1 LALTG
6 KGCSDPFYDEGSR
19 FASQVAKSAAALR
32 KSGQTEAVFQYVPKY
47 GVNQTIRVEIGRL
60 SWCPQPPCYNEGAVT
75 VKVERGESGT
85 GYSISREAS
94 VPRRLLVEKADEPV
108 RVHLRN
114 VNGVIEVVGVGLI
127 AAVQGSQH
135 ILPSRRRNSAFWT
148 YYRQILKLAGVRT
161 DYIRSAGQ
169 PPIMFSIRALA

>member
-1 LALTG
+1 MWQCQPHRVACIAVPGLVLALAFTG

-32 KSGQTEAVFQYVPKY
+32 KSGQTETVFQYVPKY

-60 SWCPQPPCYNEGAVT
+60 SWCQQPPCYNEGAVT

-85 GYSISREAS
+85 GYSIEREAS
-94 VPRRLLVEKADEPV
+94 VPRRLLVEKTDEPV

-114 VNGVIEVVGVGLI
+114 VNGVIEVV
-127 AAVQGSQH
+127 
-135 ILPSRRRNSAFWT
+135 
-148 YYRQILKLAGVRT
+148 
-161 DYIRSAGQ
+161 
-169 PPIMFSIRALA
+169 ALD